1 MNFDFSYLD
10 IAFKNGSVI
19 TVNAQDEIAQAVGV
33 KGNKIVF
40 VGSNEDIDQ
49 LIDEKTQV
57 IDLKGR
63 ALMPGINDSHYHPI
77 LNGMIGTDLDSA
89 MVDTGFARAKD
100 IPALLAILKAVTDSK
115 APGKW
120 VSSMG
125 FEATLL
131 KEQRYP
137 TLEELDAVAP
147 NNPLQAIT
155 CNGHNAIYN
164 SKALEYLKVYGP
176 EDAKKYP
183 EGEVVVADGKLTGE
197 VRGHTHFWLWGQVE
211 YTEPQ
216 QRKAAM
222 KSQKQCLELGIT
234 SVGDMG
240 ECDAPSYHIM
250 QKMCRDGDFKI
261 RSYMALHSIFG
272 KPYSLEDNEHWMK
285 LGFITGLGDEHFRVG
300 PCKFMIDGGSGGP
313 TCYTREPYSHDPSA
327 PSERGWE
334 REETWDYIKKVDD
347 AECQCTAHAM
357 GDGAI
362 EFMVEG
368 YEKAFEACEDKEA
381 FKARRHRIEHC
392 MLVDQDLIDRMAK
405 MNICPSVNAGLQ
417 IRNGKNLARFYG
429 PKREKFLGAL
439 KSMMEAGVVCS
450 LHSDAPS
457 GPVGFEMIDGAVN
470 RYDLRQGYQCDM
482 SQAVTVLQAIRC
494 CTYNAAYQSY
504 EEKIK
509 GSIEVG
515 KLADLIICDRDIL
528 AMDTHELHNVKVDLT
543 MIDGKVEYQ
552 RV

>member
-40 VGSNEDIDQ
+40 VGSNEDIDK

-285 LGFITGLGDEHFRVG
+285 LGFVTGLGDEHFRVG

-368 YEKAFEACEDKEA
+368 YEKAYEACEDKEA

-405 MNICPSVNAGLQ
+405 LNICPSVNAGLQ

-482 SQAVTVLQAIRC
+482 SQAVTLLQAIRC